1 MDFGEVGMDGLEGP
15 KSSNGSGFL
24 KKGRSGPGEEDWRGS
39 KAAKTDDS
47 DSQKTMLYQQG
58 TNQLLRSNSLLSF
71 DNGGQRENMLSFSS
85 PRSEVTFLTKNGVA
99 AERTGTQNPSF
110 PYFQQTPSYAYSR
123 NSGYG
128 SGGLNGGIN
137 GPLGL
142 GARGP
147 FTPSQWVEL
156 EHQALIYKH
165 IVSNVP
171 VPANLLIALKKSIS
185 PYGLFGWSSGSY
197 APNSL
202 GAGSFHLGFSGNTDP
217 EPGRCRRT
225 DGKKWRCSRDAVGDQ
240 KYCERH
246 INRGRHRSRKPVEGR
261 SGQSVSGTTTNVAP
275 IVCSASS
282 ASVISSNGADNPSA
296 GVILNRMRIPPSH
309 SVVSPTTNL
318 KAKDSPF
325 SIPKQHI
332 PIKESPHS
340 QFGLISSDSQLNP
353 SQITTSR
360 NYNPVLDFNAHESH
374 DQKPLRP
381 FMDEWPKDQSSSAT
395 IAWPEELK
403 SDWTQLSMSI
413 PLASDFSST
422 SSSSPQDTI
431 AQSPLRLSRE
441 LSQMENCMSLT
452 NHHSESNQKQK
463 NWIPISWGSSV
474 GGPLGE
480 VLNSTS
486 STVGGC
492 KNSSASNLTR
502 SGVWNGSPQLGSS
515 PTGVLQK
522 TNFVSLSNS
531 SSGGSPRAENK
542 TANGSGSIGD
552 DVLGST
558 LSCSFS
564 LPSL

>member
-1 MDFGEVGMDGLEGP
+1 MCMTVWD
-15 KSSNGSGFL
+15 
-24 KKGRSGPGEEDWRGS
+24 
-39 KAAKTDDS
+39 
-47 DSQKTMLYQQG
+47 
-58 TNQLLRSNSLLSF
+58 
-71 DNGGQRENMLSFSS
+71 
-85 PRSEVTFLTKNGVA
+85 
-99 AERTGTQNPSF
+99 
-110 PYFQQTPSYAYSR
+110 
-123 NSGYG
+123 
-128 SGGLNGGIN
+128 
-137 GPLGL
+137 
-142 GARGP
+142 
-147 FTPSQWVEL
+147 
-156 EHQALIYKH
+156 
-165 IVSNVP
+165 
-171 VPANLLIALKKSIS
+171 
-185 PYGLFGWSSGSY
+185 
-197 APNSL
+197 
-202 GAGSFHLGFSGNTDP
+202 
-217 EPGRCRRT
+217 
-225 DGKKWRCSRDAVGDQ
+225 
-240 KYCERH
+240 
-246 INRGRHRSRKPVEGR
+246 
-261 SGQSVSGTTTNVAP
+261 
-275 IVCSASS
+275 
-282 ASVISSNGADNPSA
+282 
-296 GVILNRMRIPPSH
+296 RMRIPPSH

-542 TANGSGSIGD
+542 TFNGSGSIGD

-564 LPSL
+564 LPSLWSSEQVGRAEVDWRRRWSLKRYQEPQISFCCLYLSLVKCIFWGTGLCSLWNAVSSAVFISVSVWSYIWYFLLFPWPFEQYRLIRIDIQTDTDICVRFCAHGFRRIIKSLIVTKKHG